1 LLMDKTTKERLE
13 KRSRRTN
20 STAVRPL
27 FILK

>member
-1 LLMDKTTKERLE
+1 LTDKTAKERLE

-20 STAVRPL
+20 STAVRAP

>member
-1 LLMDKTTKERLE
+1 MDKTTKERLE

-20 STAVRPL
+20 STAVRAL